1 MSTPTCCTCASILP
15 SSDAPSYSLKT
26 EKALSPPRSLPC
38 CDRLICSDCI
48 TKTPRFATYCPFCQV
63 STSATA
69 LPQGGLRQPPAYT
82 STPGTPARTSLD
94 SKDAP
99 LLDLNQD
106 LEVPPPAYAAV
117 STHTSTARLDAAE
130 SGPAQQEDTIHHLH
144 PHDTLPALS
153 LAYHVPL
160 PALLSH
166 NRLYTSTLL
175 PARRTLLIPR
185 AYYTGPSLSATP
197 VESEEETER
206 KAKLRRFMVQ
216 AKCADYSMAELYL
229 GQAEGSVEE
238 AVKRWKEDEEW
249 EKENQMG
256 KGKGAKRMNGY
267 KGGGLIGQLRS

>member
-1 MSTPTCCTCASILP
+1 MSTPTCCTCASLLP
-15 SSDAPSYSLKT
+15 SSDSPSYSLKT
-26 EKALSPPRSLPC
+26 EKAVSSPRSLPC

-48 TKTPRFATYCPFCQV
+48 RKTPRFATYCPFCQV
-63 STSATA
+63 STAETA

-82 STPGTPARTSLD
+82 STPGTPVRTSLD

-99 LLDLNQD
+99 LLDVD
-106 LEVPPPAYAAV
+106 RDTEVPPPAYAAV
-117 STHTSTARLDAAE
+117 SATKAAPQVDA
-130 SGPAQQEDTIHHLH
+130 SQQEDTIHHLH
-144 PHDTLPALS
+144 PHDTLAALS

-160 PALLSH
+160 PALLAH

-206 KAKLRRFMVQ
+206 KAKLRRFMV
-216 AKCADYSMAELYL
+216 AVKCADYSMAELYL